1 MSDLPLVS
9 ICIAT
14 WNRARLVCHAVQTV
28 LGQDYP
34 GPIEIVVADD
44 GSTDDTLVSLAQFGD
59 RVVVLPGEHRGIA
72 AAKNRALLGATGDIR
87 GILDSDD
94 FYHPKFVSRCVETL
108 LEHPEGLVYT
118 DNYYV
123 DETGQRTLAPA
134 LDWSLTEFLETC
146 NLRGDS
152 WLAWWKIIERT
163 NLHDERFALEV
174 DYDLFYQL
182 AQLTEF
188 RRIRSPLQ
196 SVRSHT
202 GRVTKDRVTA
212 AYWHAAGLG
221 KYGHSIEYALVRAR
235 RAGAEAAWGPAIER
249 GYQFG
254 RSIRAV
260 AMSIG

>member
-14 WNRARLVCHAVQTV
+14 WNRARLVRYAVQTV
-28 LGQDYP
+28 LDQDYP

-134 LDWSLTEFLETC
+134 LDWSLTEFL
-146 NLRGDS
+146 
-152 WLAWWKIIERT
+152 
-163 NLHDERFALEV
+163 ALEV